1 MKTIDIIVDGGWI
14 LRRMAEEVEKWV
26 SEARIPIVAYRSD
39 MLAKYQDGDALYYM
53 NYCWYDEAIE
63 KPAAVYFTHFRG
75 NHAQFDKVWMKA
87 ATLSD
92 LQICIS
98 EKTADIVRSQGGKNV
113 HVIWPGVDRNLRR
126 TKPVF
131 GVCGAVKDD
140 RKGAWLVEKMVAQGY
155 SVRAWGTGWPCK
167 IVSDDLAHLPEFY
180 SSIDYLVVTSNLE
193 GGPMPVIEA
202 IAMGVPVIAP
212 DVGWCW
218 EFPVIRYEV
227 DSWNSLSSVL
237 VKLAKPPTW
246 KEWGLEHR
254 RLLRTLL

>member
-14 LRRMAEEVEKWV
+14 LRRMAEEVEKRV
-26 SEARIPIVAYRSD
+26 PEAKIPIVASRAD
-39 MLAKYQDGDALYYM
+39 MLAKNRTGDALYYI
-53 NYCWYDEAIE
+53 NYCWYDEDID

-75 NHAQFDKVWMKA
+75 NHKQFDRVWMKA

-92 LQICIS
+92 LQICMS
-98 EKTADIVRSQGGKNV
+98 GKTAALLHKQGATNL
-113 HVIWPGVDRNLRR
+113 HIIRPGVDRTLRR

-140 RKGAWLVEKMVAQGY
+140 RKGAWLVEKMVEEGY
-155 SVRAWGTGWPCK
+155 SVRAWGMGWPCET
-167 IVSDDLAHLPEFY
+167 VSYDFADLPDFY
-180 SSIDYLVVTSNLE
+180 RSIDYLVVTSSLE

-218 EFPVIRYEV
+218 EFPVIRYEK
-227 DSWNSLSSVL
+227 DSWSSLLSVL
-237 VKLAKPPTW
+237 NRLNDFPTW
-246 KEWGLEHR
+246 EDWGRRHR
-254 RLLRTLL
+254 ALLGYLL